1 MSGNGDEAKK
11 LPRMGKI
18 GVVAQTTHIGAS
30 AAISGK
36 AAIWAEPA

>member
-1 MSGNGDEAKK
+1 MKRK
-11 LPRMGKI
+11 LTHK
-18 GVVAQTTHIGAS
+18 VVVHTTHIGAP

>member
-1 MSGNGDEAKK
+1 MKRRLTHN
-11 LPRMGKI
+11 
-18 GVVAQTTHIGAS
+18 VVAQTTHIGAS